1 MVGVTAI
8 ALMGVTNSLLGKLT
22 VLLGREYSK
31 LRGVQAGITSLRD
44 ELIIMKAALEDLSQL
59 EDCNSQVKLWMH
71 QLRELSYDIEDC
83 IDIFLHSLD
92 HGSVS
97 DGLINK
103 IISWLRTLKVYR
115 HTGKQITALKE
126 RAVEVNDRRKRL
138 KLDVDILTLKAVA
151 IDPRL
156 PALFEEADRLV
167 GINGPRDE
175 LVEWLT
181 KGNGFAQNRKV
192 VSIVGF
198 GGLGKTTL
206 ACQVYQMIKSQF
218 DCTAFVSVSRNP
230 NINKILR
237 DILSQVLYT
246 SNLMSDYQKD
256 HFWRIKENLNQPL
269 EDHQLINMIKE
280 YLKINRYFIVID
292 DIWSK
297 SAWQVIQCAFP
308 YNSNASRIMTTTRIQ
323 DVAQSCCFTHE
334 DYIYDI
340 KPLGS
345 DDSRKLFLKR
355 IFGNED
361 NHPTELKEVTDE
373 ILRKC
378 SGLPLAII
386 NIASLLSTKP
396 VTKHEWKKVWNSI
409 GSMLKQNQDLEIVKR
424 ILFLSYYDLPHQ
436 LKLCLLHISVFPEDH
451 VIKRERLI
459 WRWIAEGL
467 ITEEQGLNLE
477 EVGEKYFNELVNR
490 NMVQPV
496 DIDYTGRAK
505 ACRVHDI
512 MLDLI
517 ICLSIEENFITI
529 IDDQKSMLST
539 NKVRRLSLQTNHEKT
554 NIWLGTNRFSQVRS
568 LSVFGDLKQMP
579 PFFDLQVLRVLDLE
593 DCSSL
598 KDGDIENIASLFQLR
613 YLSLR
618 NCHISRVPA
627 QIGKLQLLQTL
638 DLRGTRIKELPET
651 ITQLQQLVRLLLGR
665 FGVKMPNGI
674 SNMRSLEELVVLDG
688 SKNSVDVVVELGNLT
703 NLKVFSIYWH
713 PNGEIHDEGSYT
725 KSIISSLCK
734 IGEHNLRSLH
744 ITHGYSLLLDF
755 LVDSWYPPPCHLE
768 MFRMVSHFYFP
779 RLPNW
784 MSSLSELT
792 FLDINV
798 KQFGVEDMKILQNM
812 PALLSLKLY
821 LEESPQETLVISR
834 CGFQSLKLFYFYPV
848 NGELGLMFRK
858 NKKDGLG
865 LMFEEGATPK
875 LQRLEFRYC
884 AHDAMSAYG
893 VDFDF
898 GIKQLTSLKHLGV
911 SIHCRG
917 ARNWEVEA
925 AESAIRNAV
934 YLLPNHPTLEM
945 YRLSE
950 HEIVKDEEEWDD
962 DTGYDGDEHSGST
975 RWDQTNEYFQQ
986 QLS

>member
-8 ALMGVTNSLLGKLT
+8 ALMGVTNSLLDKLSI
-22 VLLGREYSK
+22 LLGREYSK
-31 LRGVQAGITSLRD
+31 LKGVQAGITSLRD
-44 ELIIMKAALEDLSQL
+44 ELISMKAALEDLSQL

-71 QLRELSYDIEDC
+71 PLRELSYDIEDC
-83 IDIFLHSLD
+83 IDIFLYSLD
-92 HGSVS
+92 HGNVC
-97 DGLINK
+97 DGLMNK
-103 IISWLRTLKVYR
+103 IISWLRTLKVYIR
-115 HTGKQITALKE
+115 AAKQISALKE
-126 RAVEVNDRRKRL
+126 RAAEVNDRRKRL
-138 KLDVDILTLKAVA
+138 KLDVATLTSKAVA
-151 IDPRL
+151 TINPRL

-175 LVEWLT
+175 LVKWLT
-181 KGNGFAQNRKV
+181 EGYDFAQHRKV

-206 ACQVYQMIKSQF
+206 ACQVYQKIKSQF

-237 DILSQVLYT
+237 DILLEVLYT
-246 SNLMSDYQKD
+246 SNPMSDYQKN
-256 HFWRIKENLNQPL
+256 HFWKIKDNLNQQL

-280 YLKINRYFIVID
+280 YLRTNRYFIIID
-292 DIWSK
+292 DLWSK

-308 YNSNASRIMTTTRIQ
+308 YNNNASRIMTTTRIQ
-323 DVAQSCCFTHE
+323 DVAQYCCFTYE
-334 DYIYDI
+334 DYVYDI
-340 KPLGS
+340 KPLSS

-361 NHPTELKEVTDE
+361 NHPTELKEISDE

-396 VTKHEWKKVWNSI
+396 VTKQEWKKVWNSI
-409 GSMLKQNQDLEIVKR
+409 SSVLKQNKDLETVKR
-424 ILFLSYYDLPHQ
+424 ILFLSYYDLPHE
-436 LKLCLLHISVFPEDH
+436 LKLCLLHLSAFPEDH

-467 ITEEQGLNLE
+467 VTEQQGLNLE
-477 EVGEKYFNELVNR
+477 EVGDTYFNELVNR

-496 DIDYTGRAK
+496 DIDYSGRAK

-517 ICLSIEENFITI
+517 ICLSVEENFVTI
-529 IDDQKSMLST
+529 IDELYPCLQLTRLGIFPSKQAVKKATYGLDQT
-539 NKVRRLSLQTNHEKT
+539 D
-554 NIWLGTNRFSQVRS
+554 F

-579 PFFDLQVLRVLDLE
+579 PLFDLQVLRVLDLE

-618 NCHISRVPA
+618 NSHISRIPE
-627 QIGKLQLLQTL
+627 QIGKLQLLHTL

-651 ITQLQQLVRLLLGR
+651 VTQLRQLVRLLLGR

-674 SNMRSLEELVVLDG
+674 SNMKSLEELVVLDG
-688 SKNSVDVVVELGNLT
+688 NKNSMDVVVELGKLT
-703 NLKVFSIYWH
+703 NLKVFSIYWR
-713 PNGEIHDEGSYT
+713 PNGEIDNEGNYT
-725 KSIISSLCK
+725 KSIVSSLCK
-734 IGEHNLRSLH
+734 IGEQSLRSLH

-792 FLDINV
+792 WLDINV
-798 KQFGVEDMKILQNM
+798 KQLGGEDMQVLQNM
-812 PALLSLKLY
+812 PALLCLKLY

-834 CGFQSLKLFYFYPV
+834 SGFQSLKVFYFYPL
-848 NGELGLMFRK
+848 NGGLGLMFRK
-858 NKKDGLG
+858 NKKDGFG
-865 LMFEEGATPK
+865 LMFEEGATAK
-875 LQRLEFRYC
+875 LQRFEFRYC
-884 AHDAMSAYG
+884 AHDAISAYG
-893 VDFDF
+893 IGFDF
-898 GIKQLTSLKHLGV
+898 GIKQLNSLKHLHV

-917 ARNWEVEA
+917 ASTWEVEA
-925 AESAIRNAV
+925 TEAAIRNAA
-934 YLLPNHPTLEM
+934 YSLPNHPALEM

-950 HEIVKDEEEWDD
+950 HEMVKDEDEEEWDD
-962 DTGYDGDEHSGST
+962 DTGYDGYD
-975 RWDQTNEYFQQ
+975 
-986 QLS
+986 

>member
-1 MVGVTAI
+1 MIGVTVV
-8 ALMGVTNSLLGKLT
+8 ALIGVTNSLLGKLSI
-22 VLLGREYSK
+22 LLGREYNK

-44 ELIIMKAALEDLSQL
+44 ELISMKAALEDLSQL
-59 EDCNSQVKLWMH
+59 EDCNSQVNLWKH
-71 QLRELSYDIEDC
+71 QLQELSYDIEDC
-83 IDIFLHSLD
+83 IDIFLYSID
-92 HGSVS
+92 HGNAC
-97 DGLINK
+97 DGIINK
-103 IISWLRTLKVYR
+103 IVGWLRTLKVYN
-115 HTGKQITALKE
+115 HTAKQIIALKE
-126 RAVEVNDRRKRL
+126 RAAEVNDRRKRL
-138 KLDVDILTLKAVA
+138 KLDSATLTSKAVD

-156 PALFEEADRLV
+156 PALFEEAERLV
-167 GINGPRDE
+167 GIDGPRDE
-175 LVEWLT
+175 LAEWLT
-181 KGNGFAQNRKV
+181 KDNGYAQNLKV

-206 ACQVYQMIKSQF
+206 ACQVYQKIKCQF

-237 DILSQVLYT
+237 DILSEVLYA
-246 SNLMSDYQKD
+246 SNPMSDYQKN

-280 YLKINRYFIVID
+280 YLKTNRYFIVID

-297 SAWQVIQCAFP
+297 SAWEIIQCAFP
-308 YNSNASRIMTTTRIQ
+308 YNNTASRIMTTTRIQ
-323 DVAQSCCFTHE
+323 DVAQCCCFKHE
-334 DYIYDI
+334 DYVYDI
-340 KPLGS
+340 KPLS
-345 DDSRKLFLKR
+345 SADSRKLFLKR

-361 NHPTELKEVTDE
+361 THPTELKEITDE

-396 VTKHEWKKVWNSI
+396 VTKQEWKKVWNSI
-409 GSMLKQNQDLEIVKR
+409 GCMLKQNQDLETVKR

-451 VIKRERLI
+451 EIKRERLI

-467 ITEEQGLNLE
+467 ITEQQGVNLE

-496 DIDYTGRAK
+496 DIDYNGRAK

-517 ICLSIEENFITI
+517 ICLSIEENFVTI
-529 IDDQKSMLST
+529 IDDQKSMPSC
-539 NKVRRLSLQTNHEKT
+539 NKVRRLSLQTSCEKA

-568 LSVFGDLKQMP
+568 LNVFGDLKQMP
-579 PFFDLQVLRVLDLE
+579 PLFDLQVLRVLDLE

-598 KDGDIENIASLFQLR
+598 KDGDIENIGSLFQLR

-618 NCHISRVPA
+618 NSHITRLPA
-627 QIGKLQLLQTL
+627 QIGNLQLLQTL

-665 FGVKMPNGI
+665 FGVKMPKGI
-674 SNMRSLEELVVLDG
+674 SNMKSLEELVVLDG
-688 SKNSVDVVVELGNLT
+688 SKNSMDAVVELGDLT

-713 PNGEIHDEGSYT
+713 PNGEIHNEGRYT

-734 IGEHNLRSLH
+734 IGEHNLRSIH

-755 LVDSWYPPPCHLE
+755 LVDSWYPPPRHLE
-768 MFRMVSHFYFP
+768 MFRMVSHFYFR
-779 RLPNW
+779 RLPIW

-792 FLDINV
+792 WLDINI
-798 KQFGVEDMKILQNM
+798 KQLGVEDMQVLQNM
-812 PALLSLKLY
+812 PALLCLKLY

-834 CGFQSLKLFYFYPV
+834 SGFRSLKVFYFYPL
-848 NGELGLMFRK
+848 NCELGLMFRK

-884 AHDAMSAYG
+884 AHDAISAYG
-893 VDFDF
+893 VGFDF
-898 GIKQLTSLKHLGV
+898 GIKQLTSLKHLRV

-917 ARNWEVEA
+917 ASAWEVEA
-925 AESAIRNAV
+925 AEASIRNTA
-934 YLLPNHPTLEM
+934 YLLPNHPILEM

-950 HEIVKDEEEWDD
+950 HEMVKDEVQWDED
-962 DTGYDGDEHSGST
+962 IGYYGDE
-975 RWDQTNEYFQQ
+975 D
-986 QLS
+986 